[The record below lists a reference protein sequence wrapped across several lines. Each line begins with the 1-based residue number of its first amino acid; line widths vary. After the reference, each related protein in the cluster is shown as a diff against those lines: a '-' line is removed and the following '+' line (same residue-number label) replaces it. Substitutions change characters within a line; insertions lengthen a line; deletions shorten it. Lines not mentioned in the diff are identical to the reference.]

1 MHKIAAKQPQVR
13 LNHAIRAPELRV
25 IDADGTQ
32 LGVMRHSEALQRA
45 QADGLDLVEVSP
57 NANPPV
63 ARIVDWGKYNYQKT
77 KQAQKQKKQQKNVDI
92 KQVRLGMRIGEHDLD
107 IKLNRT
113 RKFLDEGHKVK
124 WVLMY
129 KGRENAH
136 KELGF
141 TLLEKITA
149 QLGDIAVVDQQP
161 QLSGR
166 SLTLV
171 YRKNPAY
178 RPGAAP
184 KPATVEEPAAQ
195 PAEEQSA

>member
-1 MHKIAAKQPQVR
+1 VR
-13 LNHAIRAPELRV
+13 LNHAIRASELR
-25 IDADGTQ
+25 IIGADGAQ
-32 LGVMRHSEALQRA
+32 LGVMKHSEALQLA
-45 QADGLDLVEVSP
+45 QTEGLDLVEVSP

-77 KQAQKQKKQQKNVDI
+77 KQLQKQKKQQKTIEI
-92 KQVRLGMRIGEHDLD
+92 KQIRLGMRIGEHDLD

-113 RKFLDEGHKVK
+113 RAFLEEGHKVK
-124 WVLMY
+124 MVLMY

-141 TLLEKITA
+141 TLFDKISALLE
-149 QLGDIAVVDQQP
+149 DIAIIDQQP

-178 RPGAAP
+178 KPGATSKPTQSDEGAP
-184 KPATVEEPAAQ
+184 RPEVPENE
-195 PAEEQSA
+195 